1 MHRFNPRSKA
11 YYLRRQRR
19 AADFIRYKNRVL
31 TDQLS
36 TKASDNVEITYT
48 RIEAYYK
55 AYKRNIKTCN
65 SLESFMQVVKDNE
78 ATPNFCIFEVLSS
91 NRRRMYFDIE
101 NIPSEKK
108 TLINDLI
115 KDLAEFLDVDKENYA
130 LTLNTGSRHPGLS
143 YHLTF
148 PYVTAPLNMLNSVRN
163 FKLKHPEY
171 KDYVDELV
179 YSNNRLFRLPNQHG
193 ILQKDDEQLN
203 RELDV
208 HRIVKGNFEDF
219 IIQNVQGLPDYE
231 KRHEY
236 VPVKKLEYSFFS
248 DRVGNNER
256 NHALNIAKEVC
267 QQSHDVIVK
276 NIELTEKL
284 VTMMT
289 DKHNTVTKDMLYMI
303 LIALMAMMAML
314 VVIMK
319 H

>member
-1 MHRFNPRSKA
+1 MRRFNPRSRSF
-11 YYLRRQRR
+11 YFRRQRR
-19 AADFIRYKNRVL
+19 VADLIRYKNRVL
-31 TDQLS
+31 REQLEAKPS
-36 TKASDNVEITYT
+36 EKVEITYS

-55 AYKRNIKTCN
+55 AYKSNIKTCN
-65 SLESFMQVVKDNE
+65 SLESFMQVVKENE

-91 NRRRMYFDIE
+91 DRRRMYFDIE

-130 LTLNTGSRHPGLS
+130 LTLNNGSRHPGLS

-148 PYVTAPLNMLNSVRN
+148 PYVTAPLNILNSIRN

-193 ILQKDDEQLN
+193 ILQNDEEQLN
-203 RELDV
+203 RDLDV
-208 HRIVKGNFEDF
+208 HRIIKGNFEDF

-236 VPVKKLEYSFFS
+236 VPAKDLEYSFFS
-248 DRVGNNER
+248 NRLGNNER

-267 QQSHDVIVK
+267 KQSHDVIVK

-284 VTMMT
+284 VNMT
-289 DKHNTVTKDMLYMI
+289 SDKHSTITKEMLYMI
-303 LIALMAMMAML
+303 LIALMAMI
-314 VVIMK
+314 VVILR